1 MATIKTLLGNVKGKD
16 GGGYDEVIL
25 YNGNC
30 SDCINSDII
39 TASSPMIQLSDS
51 IEKYKSIRIEF
62 ISFDGKNNYG
72 VISTSTTY
80 SVNHIKNNYTFSC
93 IKAYSSSNPNFYS
106 AQGYGFYDDTHLTLC
121 WENYA
126 GWEHNMSHIIVTG
139 IKDKVSDA
147 EKNFNK
153 YSTTEEVIGTW
164 IDGKPLYRKVIQ
176 TIISDGGIVL
186 SDANCILVRYEWQAA
201 IDSVKLLKLP
211 APNAGN
217 AALWQLDNGNI
228 VFNIPG
234 SSNVNGKLATCII
247 EYTKTTD

>member
-25 YNGNC
+25 YDGNC
-30 SDCINSDII
+30 SACINSDII

-139 IKDKVSDA
+139 IRDKVSDA

-186 SDANCILVRYEWQAA
+186 SDANCILVRYEWYAS
-201 IDSVKLLKLP
+201 IDGVKLLKLP
-211 APNAGN
+211 SPNTGN
-217 AALWQLDNGNI
+217 AALWQLNNGNI
-228 VFNIPG
+228 VFNIP
-234 SSNVNGKLATCII
+234 SSSSVNGKLATCII
-247 EYTKTTD
+247 EYIKTTD